1 MDLVTPGFGLVFWTT
16 ITFVLLL
23 FLLGKFA
30 WKPIIGAVNAR
41 NKSIEDALKLAETTK
56 EEMKQLQADNEKI
69 IAEARRERDALLKE
83 AREMKDQL
91 ITQAKKE
98 ASDESQKILQ
108 AAKQAIE
115 TEKKNAIQELKTQ
128 VAEISIEIAEK
139 ILAKELEN
147 KKASEEII
155 TNSLDK
161 LTLN

>member
-16 ITFVLLL
+16 ITFVLLM